1 MTEKLHQSSTS
12 EKADEDQESL
22 SVTITDRLT
31 RVLDKVGQALHLQ
44 DICLLVEEDG
54 LGEINT
60 SSAAGAL
67 REMTRRGLMV
77 RISRGVYS
85 LPQFA
90 NETCDH
96 PRATFE
102 ERIEVILRSARQTL
116 PVWEINLRMEEDG
129 YGEPRAA
136 SARAALHEMTRSG
149 EVVKTGR
156 GFYCLP
162 EFATQEYESP
172 KKTLGQRIIVT
183 LWQAARPVYL
193 HELHRLTEIDNLGKI
208 NPESITSTLS
218 PMVRKKLIV
227 RTERGIYALPEFSY
241 ASEKKP
247 NSYINKAE
255 IISGVVNILSEA
267 GGSASTSYIYLLL
280 TAGNLRGLSLKHV
293 SDMLKR
299 LAQEDEINRRIVRT
313 AKNTYC
319 LSEIA
324 AQEYEESPSKIKDK
338 LLSILQAAGRP
349 LHRYE
354 MYQFAEEGEYGA
366 IKLSSITS
374 ILTQL
379 TKEGLTVRVVRGVY
393 SMPEFA
399 DEHYEL
405 PKLTLSLRVYFALLE
420 AGRPLHRTEVYR
432 LVNIDSRD
440 EISLQKIGSILV
452 WMAQEKKTVRVET
465 GIYSLP
471 EFADGDYERPVRMT
485 IDVRLIAVLKEAGQ
499 PLHRS
504 EICRKA
510 EEDGYGSIRLRSTKS
525 TFTRMTREKITVWV
539 APGVYSMPEFADRD
553 YELPKVAVSIRM
565 ITVLKEAGRPLHWQE
580 AHQKAEED
588 GYGPIKPSS
597 ANSELA
603 RMTKEGTVIR
613 VNQSIYSMPEFA
625 GGDYKLPEVA
635 ANVRLIAALKEAG
648 RPLHWQEA
656 HQKAEEDG
664 YGPIKPSSTRKVLAQ
679 MTEKGTVVRVK
690 RGFYSLLEFAG
701 K

>member
-1 MTEKLHQSSTS
+1 MVEKLHQSSTS
-12 EKADEDQESL
+12 EIADKDQESL
-22 SVTITDRLT
+22 SVTIADRLT

-44 DICLLVEEDG
+44 DICLLAEEDG
-54 LGEINT
+54 LGKINT

-90 NETCDH
+90 NEICDQ
-96 PRATFE
+96 PRATFK
-102 ERIEVILRSARQTL
+102 ERIEMILRSARQTL
-116 PVWEINLRMEEDG
+116 PVREIDLRMEEDG
-129 YGEPRAA
+129 YGEPLVA
-136 SARAALHEMTRSG
+136 SIRTTLHEMTRSR
-149 EVVKTGR
+149 EIVKTSR

-162 EFATQEYESP
+162 EFATKEYESP
-172 KKTLGQRIIVT
+172 EKTLGQRIIVT
-183 LWQAARPVYL
+183 LWQAARPVYR
-193 HELHRLTEIDNLGKI
+193 HELHGLTEIDNLGKI
-208 NPESITSTLS
+208 NPDSLTAALS

-227 RTERGIYALPEFSY
+227 RTERGVYALPEFSY

-255 IISGVVNILSEA
+255 IINGVVNILSEA

-313 AKNTYC
+313 AKDTYC

-324 AQEYEESPSKIKDK
+324 AQEYEESPSKIKDR
-338 LLSILQAAGRP
+338 LLPILQAAGRP

-354 MYQFAEEGEYGA
+354 MYQLAEEGEYGA
-366 IKLSSITS
+366 IKLNSITS
-374 ILTQL
+374 VLSQL
-379 TKEGLTVRVVRGVY
+379 AKEGLAIGIVRGVY

-399 DEHYEL
+399 DEYYEL
-405 PKLTLSLRVYFALLE
+405 PKLTLSLRVYFAFLE
-420 AGRPLHRTEVYR
+420 AARPLHRTEVHR
-432 LVNIDSRD
+432 LVNIDSQD

-452 WMAQEKKTVRVET
+452 WMAQEKKAVRVET

-471 EFADGDYERPVRMT
+471 EFADGDYELPVRMT

-510 EEDGYGSIRLRSTKS
+510 EEDGYG
-525 TFTRMTREKITVWV
+525 
-539 APGVYSMPEFADRD
+539 
-553 YELPKVAVSIRM
+553 
-565 ITVLKEAGRPLHWQE
+565 
-580 AHQKAEED
+580 
-588 GYGPIKPSS
+588 PIKPSS
-597 ANSELA
+597 ANSELV

-625 GGDYKLPEVA
+625 GGDYKLSEVA
-635 ANVRLIAALKEAG
+635 TNVRLIAALKEAG

-664 YGPIKPSSTRKVLAQ
+664 YSPLNLKSTRMVLAQ
-679 MTEKGTVVRVK
+679 MTEKGAAVRVK
-690 RGFYSLLEFAG
+690 RGFYSLPEFAD
-701 K
+701 KQI